1 MIWGGWDRISNALAG
16 LYSSNCR
23 AVHWHWA
30 QFTEF
35 SQGSDKKVLWAIS
48 NFTSLF
54 SYSFQINSFRLKW
67 LQVHHLPHHHWWS
80 KHAQTWKL
88 HSQKVE
94 ASHQS
99 SSAVSF
105 STTLCTWERSH
116 LKVLITYYSQLY
128 MNNYYLNFLSRWL
141 QTHDRRGNSFQK
153 AWFWFSWS
161 LSYILAWDPDSQK
174 TAHRWH
180 DGGTRRNWSAESKQP
195 RPGDFYRNTT
205 WMECNQF
212 LFRTQEIWSIPEIL
226 LILRNQSE
234 DLSSSQSIGVLLQ
247 IKTDL
252 ATTTQVTDLEKT

>member
-80 KHAQTWKL
+80 KHAQTWSS
-88 HSQKVE
+88 HFQKVE

-105 STTLCTWERSH
+105 STTWERSH
-116 LKVLITYYSQLY
+116 LKDLIAYYSQLY
-128 MNNYYLNFLSRWL
+128 MNNYHLHFLSRWL
-141 QTHDRRGNSFQK
+141 QKHDRRGNSF
-153 AWFWFSWS
+153 
-161 LSYILAWDPDSQK
+161 
-174 TAHRWH
+174 
-180 DGGTRRNWSAESKQP
+180 
-195 RPGDFYRNTT
+195 
-205 WMECNQF
+205 
-212 LFRTQEIWSIPEIL
+212 
-226 LILRNQSE
+226 
-234 DLSSSQSIGVLLQ
+234 
-247 IKTDL
+247 
-252 ATTTQVTDLEKT
+252 